1 MKRLVFWFDV
11 VSPDAWL
18 AFEQLPRTLEGISH
32 SVEYRPLLL
41 GAVLQH
47 WGQKGPAEISA
58 KRDWAY
64 REVRWLAHRQ
74 GVPLQLP
81 LRHPFRSLELQRLL
95 VAAGASRRNVELVL
109 RHVWIGGAD
118 ALDAGRV
125 DELRN
130 ALAPQRDPDSD
141 EVKAELRA
149 LTGEAIQHG
158 VFGVPSI
165 ECDGRVFW
173 GLDALPML
181 RAAIDGDPWFEHEWE
196 RPAGA

>member
-1 MKRLVFWFDV
+1 MR
-11 VSPDAWL
+11 
-18 AFEQLPRTLEGISH
+18 
-32 SVEYRPLLL
+32 
-41 GAVLQH
+41 
-47 WGQKGPAEISA
+47 
-58 KRDWAY
+58 
-64 REVRWLAHRQ
+64 
-74 GVPLQLP
+74 
-81 LRHPFRSLELQRLL
+81 
-95 VAAGASRRNVELVL
+95 VAAGASRRTVALVL
-109 RHVWIGGAD
+109 RSVWRGGAD

>member
-1 MKRLVFWFDV
+1 MKQLVFWLDV
-11 VSPDAWL
+11 VSPYAWL
-18 AFEQLPRTLEGISH
+18 AFEQLPQALEGISH

-64 REVRWLAHRQ
+64 REVRWRAQRQ
-74 GVPLQLP
+74 GVPLQMP
-81 LRHPFRSLELQRLL
+81 LRHPFRSLALQRLL

-118 ALDAGRV
+118 ALAADRIT
-125 DELRN
+125 DLRD
-130 ALAPQRDPDSD
+130 ALAPTRDPEGD

-149 LTGEAIQHG
+149 LTDTAIAHG
-158 VFGVPSI
+158 VFGVPTF
-165 ECDGRVFW
+165 ECDGRLFW

-181 RAAIDGDPWFEHEWE
+181 RAAIDGEPWFEREWDP
-196 RPAGA
+196 PAGA